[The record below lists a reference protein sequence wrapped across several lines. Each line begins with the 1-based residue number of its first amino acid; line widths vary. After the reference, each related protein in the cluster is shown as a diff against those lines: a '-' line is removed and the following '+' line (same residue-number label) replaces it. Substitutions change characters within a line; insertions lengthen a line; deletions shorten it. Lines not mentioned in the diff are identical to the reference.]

1 MKMRFTEHRISVRRI
16 VGSTAL
22 SRLLVATGLV
32 MGAGLWASAF
42 LILSM

>member
-1 MKMRFTEHRISVRRI
+1 MKFTDHRIKVKLMM
-16 VGSTAL
+16 GSTVL
-22 SRLLVATGLV
+22 SRLLIIAGLV